1 MYNFIDVGASGG
13 LNQLPLP
20 WKKELINK
28 YLTFE
33 PTDLKVVTDSNKKS
47 K

>member
-28 YLTFE
+28 YLTFNA
-33 PTDLKVVTDSNKKS
+33 PSIILNLVLLTLL
-47 K
+47 